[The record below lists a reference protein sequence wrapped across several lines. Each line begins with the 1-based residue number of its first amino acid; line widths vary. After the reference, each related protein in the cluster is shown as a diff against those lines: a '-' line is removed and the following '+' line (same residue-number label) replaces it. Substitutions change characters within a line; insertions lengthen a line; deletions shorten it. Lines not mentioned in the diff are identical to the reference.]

1 MQLHV
6 DELNELVMGYNF
18 EEKADSVAMIYC
30 VLIWGC
36 FNLRLFFLIA
46 CPQCWKDIKEK
57 WHKGYIEKFYTFLI
71 WRCYENIYKQGL
83 ENFWERFKNFKM
95 T

>member
-30 VLIWGC
+30 VLI
-36 FNLRLFFLIA
+36 
-46 CPQCWKDIKEK
+46 
-57 WHKGYIEKFYTFLI
+57 
-71 WRCYENIYKQGL
+71 
-83 ENFWERFKNFKM
+83 
-95 T
+95 